1 VFYLGNHFL
10 YQLEISIFDIQPNQK
25 KMTNEEVIAFLEA
38 NLKDGG
44 NRVGIEVTTDGDPSP
59 SVGLYSKILY
69 NYPHDHER
77 LYESTYS
84 ECPEC
89 GGAGV
94 IYDEDE
100 EDEDDKEQECYE
112 CGGEGEIE
120 VESDIDDASEVV
132 VVYNIYKKDVLK

>member
-1 VFYLGNHFL
+1 
-10 YQLEISIFDIQPNQK
+10 
-25 KMTNEEVIAFLEA
+25 MTNEEVIAFLEA

-132 VVYNIYKKDVLK
+132 VVYNIYKKDVLKMIKAMLD